1 MRDQRNQVVSR
12 NARTAIVRSLE
23 SKHPNMVVF
32 AGPFEIQSAD
42 LAKRDREI
50 EACTQMK
57 AEFQAAK
64 VPVKVVLSSVGA
76 WVLRA
81 KDGLQRGNPDY
92 QKSVTGKHGHTGSKR
107 GGQWREC
114 EA

>member
-23 SKHPNMVVF
+23 SKHPDMVVF

-81 KDGLQRGNPDY
+81 KDGLQRGNTKQAEEY
-92 QKSVTGKHGHTGSKR
+92 AAKHKHRGSKR
-107 GGQWREC
+107 GGQW
-114 EA
+114 A